1 MAYVTPK
8 DWHPI
13 DIEALEDA
21 ADQAV
26 RSDGNLLV
34 IAGPGAGKSE
44 LLAQKAHYLFT
55 TGKCLPPRRILAISF
70 KRDAARNLQERV
82 QERCPNHA
90 RRFESKTLDAFAKL
104 LVDRFGQ
111 GLPEPWRPRRD
122 YEVGN
127 AFSSRA
133 AEEWLLAHQIS
144 RHSELMDK
152 PQFTLAML
160 AHGVPLPLDNIPRW
174 PDAAPLAKTLWRELL
189 QLPSDVPSLT
199 FPMLN
204 RLAAFLLKNN
214 PKVLAALRMTYSCV
228 FLDEFQDT
236 TDSQYDLITAAFLG
250 SASALTAVGDSK
262 QRIMLWAGAMEE
274 SFEIFQRDFSPTTL
288 YLKNNY
294 RSAPELVDMQ
304 NSIARSLDNKSFL
317 CKSMKSGSSGACRI
331 LEFSSEDDEA
341 EYLSKYISQEIASK
355 SHHFRDFCVLTR
367 QLTAKMITPLQGEL
381 TTKYDIKIRD
391 EGAIQDL
398 MSEQVIS
405 LLISIFSLK
414 AKRRSPVEYLFIR
427 RELLSI
433 WGDDDLKAGFDLGKD
448 FFDKVPNCAEIN
460 SENIDQ
466 VIETILQ
473 LIGRDAIKSKYKQY
487 AKGTFLE
494 NIVQSFSI
502 ILKKIIESENSFE
515 NAVKEFIGEETIP
528 AMTIHK
534 SKGLEFKTVI
544 FLGLEDAQWW
554 NFRMQE
560 DEEKR
565 AFFVAFSR
573 AIENV
578 IFTYSDVRDGRR
590 GRERQSKNHT
600 DALYQILRTAGVP
613 VTDMRT

>member
-1 MAYVTPK
+1 MTYVASK
-8 DWHPI
+8 NWHPI
-13 DIEALEDA
+13 GIEALEDA

-26 RSDGNLLV
+26 RADGNLLV

-55 TGKCLPPRRILAISF
+55 TGKCPSPRRILAISF
-70 KRDAARNLQERV
+70 KRDAARNLRERV
-82 QERCPNHA
+82 QERCPNQA

-127 AFSSRA
+127 AFSPRA

-144 RHSELMDK
+144 RHSELMDN
-152 PQFTLAML
+152 PQFTLALL
-160 AHGVPLPLDNIPRW
+160 AHGAPLPLDTIPRW
-174 PDAAPLAKTLWRELL
+174 PDTAPLAKTLWRELL
-189 QLPSDVPSLT
+189 QRPSNVPSIT

-214 PKVLAALRMTYSCV
+214 PKVLAALRMTYACV

-274 SFEIFQRDFSPTTL
+274 SFETFQRDFSPTKL

-304 NSIARSLDNKSFL
+304 NSIAQSLDNKSFL

-331 LEFSSEDDEA
+331 LEFSSKEDEA

-355 SHHFRDFCVLTR
+355 SHHCRDFCVLTR
-367 QLTAKMITPLQGEL
+367 QLTAKMIATLKGEL

-391 EGAIQDL
+391 EGTIQDL
-398 MSEQVIS
+398 LSEQVIS
-405 LLISIFSLK
+405 LIISILSLK
-414 AKRRSPVEYLFIR
+414 AKRRSPAEYLFIR

-433 WGDDDLKAGFDLGKD
+433 WGDDDLKTGFDLGKD
-448 FFDKVPNCAEIN
+448 FLDKIPNCAEIN

-466 VIETILQ
+466 VIEIILQ
-473 LIGRDAIKSKYKQY
+473 LIGKDAIKSKYKQY

-494 NIVQSFSI
+494 NTVQSFSI
-502 ILKKIIESENSFE
+502 ILKNIIDSEISIE

-560 DEEKR
+560 EEEKR

-578 IFTYSDVRDGRR
+578 IFTYSDVREGKR
-590 GRERQSKNHT
+590 GRERQSKNQT